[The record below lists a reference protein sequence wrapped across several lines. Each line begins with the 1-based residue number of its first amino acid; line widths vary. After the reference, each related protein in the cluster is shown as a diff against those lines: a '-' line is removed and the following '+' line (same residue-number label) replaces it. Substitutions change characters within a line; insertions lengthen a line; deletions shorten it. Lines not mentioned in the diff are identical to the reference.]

1 MSNTSKTKKTAGRSV
16 VSMAAIDRYIDSGIV
31 SPKET
36 LTSSRNMVEW
46 GDGNIY
52 PDYLLALYDSV
63 PTLRSIVNGNIDY
76 ITGDDIT
83 IAPLNEY
90 LSDGAMNL
98 RGENIRE
105 QVRNIAKDFEIYGG
119 FALQVLRNAL
129 GEVNEVL
136 YVDMRF
142 LRMNKECDVFYYNEE
157 WGKGGHHDVITYPAF
172 MPNLDW
178 EKLTDEERQRHVS
191 SIVYVKNVHTQV
203 YPAPIYAA
211 SVKACE
217 IERNIDDF
225 HINSLENDFTSSC
238 VVNFN
243 NGVPDDETKQEIEED
258 FNSKF
263 SGHQNAGRVVLSWN
277 PNKESAT
284 TIEAVKIEDFG
295 ARYDALSKHSRQQ
308 IFTAFRA
315 NPNLFGIP
323 TENNGFNQEE
333 YDSVFKLY
341 NRTQIRPVQRMICDA
356 YDRIYGVHGVL
367 TITPFSLG
375 DNNGDNEAKVN

>member
-1 MSNTSKTKKTAGRSV
+1 MSNTSKTKAGKSV
-16 VSMAAIDRYIDSGIV
+16 ISMAAIDRYIDSGIV

-36 LTSSRNMVEW
+36 LTSSRNIVEW

-83 IAPLNEY
+83 IVPLNEH
-90 LSDGAMNL
+90 LPDGAMNL

-142 LRMNKECDVFYYNEE
+142 IRMNKECDVFYYSEN
-157 WGKGGHHDVITYPAF
+157 WSKGGRKNVVTYPAF

-178 EKLTDEERQRHVS
+178 AKLTDEERQRHVS

-243 NGVPDDETKQEIEED
+243 NGIPDDETKQEIEED

-263 SGHQNAGRVVLSWN
+263 SGHQNAGRIVLSWN

-333 YDSVFKLY
+333 YDSVFRLY
-341 NRTQIRPVQRMICDA
+341 NRTQIRPAQRMICDA
-356 YDRIYGVHGVL
+356 YDRIYGAHGVL

-375 DNNGDNEAKVN
+375 ETTNEAKVN